1 MRRSH
6 FEALAPVCPVCAAG
20 GRESPIEL
28 ATVVAEASGHVVE
41 GILSCTESCCLS
53 EYPIL
58 DGIPFVVPKLRELVA
73 RDIAQLSARDDLSGE
88 LESLLGDCC
97 GAGSA
102 FDTTRQQLSSYAWDH
117 WADLDPE
124 EPESD
129 PGQAPGSMARL
140 LEAALLAAGDLPPGP
155 ILDLGCSVGRSTF
168 ELAGEASDPVVGVDL
183 NVAMLRS
190 ASRALRS
197 RRVRYP
203 RRRAG
208 LVYDVREFAVD
219 PPGAERVDFWAC
231 DAAALPFAA
240 GRFGLIVGLNFL
252 DSAHSPLDALT
263 SIERSLAPGGK
274 ALLACPYDWAPGA
287 TPVESWVGGHSQR
300 GQFEGSPEAV
310 LRAIL
315 TPGSHPASLVD
326 LRIIAEEPDLPWRV
340 RLHDRGAVE
349 YRCHLIVVEKM
360 LGREGEATMTSSGR
374 GGES

>member
-1 MRRSH
+1 LRRGH
-6 FEALAPVCPVCAAG
+6 FEAQAPVCPVCSAG
-20 GRESPIEL
+20 GLESVLEL
-28 ATVVAEASGHVVE
+28 ATVGTEESDHVVE
-41 GILSCTESCCLS
+41 GILRCSEPSCLS

-58 DGIPFVVPKLRELVA
+58 DGIPYIVPRLRELVA

-88 LESLLGDCC
+88 MESLLGDCC
-97 GAGSA
+97 GPGST
-102 FDTTRQQLSSYAWDH
+102 FDTTRQQLSSYGWDH

-129 PGQAPGSMARL
+129 PGWAPGSLVRL
-140 LEAALLAAGDLPPGP
+140 LEAALLGAGDLPPGP

-183 NVAMLRS
+183 NVAMLRL
-190 ASRALRS
+190 AARALRNG
-197 RRVRYP
+197 RVRYP

-208 LVYDVREFAVD
+208 LVYDLREFAVD

-263 SIERSLAPGGK
+263 SIERALAPGGK
-274 ALLACPYDWAPGA
+274 ALLACPYDWAAGA
-287 TPVESWVGGHSQR
+287 TPVESWIGGHSQR

-310 LRAIL
+310 LRALL
-315 TPGSHPASLVD
+315 TPGAHPASLTG
-326 LRIIAEEPDLPWRV
+326 LRILAEESNLPWRV

-360 LGREGEATMTSSGR
+360 LGKEGEAAKAPPGGR
-374 GGES
+374 GAA